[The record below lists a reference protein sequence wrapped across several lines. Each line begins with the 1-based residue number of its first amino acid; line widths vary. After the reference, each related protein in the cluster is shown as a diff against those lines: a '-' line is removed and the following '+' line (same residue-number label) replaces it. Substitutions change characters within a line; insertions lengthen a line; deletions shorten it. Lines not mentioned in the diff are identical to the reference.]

1 MDADARPRT
10 SHDTPSTTPDGALP
24 VLDDSHLLTRGR
36 SSDVYLLNDTEV
48 VRRLH
53 DRDDTFRNVDL
64 IRHLNAEHFP
74 TARVVHAQGPDLIME
89 RLNGATLLQALDVQD
104 VGITDG
110 VRILLDLHETLHAL
124 PLPPSGVAS
133 RVVGRGE
140 CIVHLDLHPAN
151 VLMTSDGPF
160 LIDWES
166 AGLGPAGL
174 DLAMTAL
181 VFAEIVADGDEY
193 ARPAHA
199 MLRTFTDLSG
209 MDFREH
215 VADAAE
221 HRARSRTVDPE
232 ELELIPRARVIVE
245 QELARR

>member
-1 MDADARPRT
+1 MDADARPGT
-10 SHDTPSTTPDGALP
+10 GHDIYPTASDGALP

-53 DRDDTFRNVDL
+53 DPNETFRNVDL
-64 IRHLNAEHFP
+64 IRHLNAERFP
-74 TARVVHAQGPDLIME
+74 TARVIQSQGPDLIME

-104 VGITDG
+104 VGIAEG

-124 PLPPSGVAS
+124 PVPPSGVAPK
-133 RVVGRGE
+133 VVGRGE
-140 CIVHLDLHPAN
+140 CIIHLDLHPAN

-174 DLAMTAL
+174 DLATTAL

-209 MDFREH
+209 NDFREH